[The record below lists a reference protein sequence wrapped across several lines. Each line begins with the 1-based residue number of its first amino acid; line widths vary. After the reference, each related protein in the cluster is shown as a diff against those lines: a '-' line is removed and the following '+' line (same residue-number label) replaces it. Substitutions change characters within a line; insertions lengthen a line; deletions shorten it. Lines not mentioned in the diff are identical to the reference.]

1 MILDQMLIKKRKKQ
15 KMLPLIRVIFND
27 LLQNV
32 KLGERIFAIRIKPNS
47 KDYYQ
52 KSHLTLTNHFRST
65 ESKRYD

>member
-1 MILDQMLIKKRKKQ
+1 
-15 KMLPLIRVIFND
+15 MLPLIRVIFND